1 MKESHGEGVAIH
13 SDPESCAV
21 VREDGSE
28 ALTGAR
34 AGQVLSRET
43 DLTSGRRRPY
53 GRRKATPTASPA
65 RDAGRPR
72 RLHRVRQAERKD
84 RKQRFTALLHH
95 VYDVARLRTAYF
107 ALKREAAA
115 GVDGETWRHY
125 GEALEENLHDLSER
139 LKRGAYRAKP
149 V

>member
-65 RDAGRPR
+65 RDAVGPR
-72 RLHRVRQAERKD
+72 AVKDPVHARKHLEREPGD
-84 RKQRFTALLHH
+84 PAS
-95 VYDVARLRTAYF
+95 VC
-107 ALKREAAA
+107 REAADRI
-115 GVDGETWRHY
+115 GKSQDTR
-125 GEALEENLHDLSER
+125 R
-139 LKRGAYRAKP
+139 
-149 V
+149 